1 MINNY
6 YSIYQFIPF
15 FNSSILPFIFLF
27 FYASTFASK
36 SIQPPILCPS
46 VHDNPPIHTIHPVI
60 HPSIDQFVPPSIHP
74 LEFLAVR
81 VVVQS
86 PSTIDLSNSFTGIPL
101 PTSATL
107 TAFPLSPSVRPS
119 HSLCLPLSRLSL
131 TLNSC
136 IFSYSFSQD
145 SLHLSVFPSPACLS
159 WSLFLSLLLCLS
171 RVLCPSLPSLSLSP
185 SPALSAFIYILP
197 YPSIC
202 LSTSFSV
209 SVSDCLCISAVVGHS
224 SLLGSVHQVTRRWS
238 KPLIKGDVCAELI
251 RLRQLDYA

>member
-1 MINNY
+1 MINKY

-119 HSLCLPLSRLSL
+119 HSLCLPLSLSVRLSL

-159 WSLFLSLLLCLS
+159 LGLSFSLSCSVSRVFSVPPYPLSRSLPPPLSLPLYISCLIPLYVCL
-171 RVLCPSLPSLSLSP
+171 RLSLSP
-185 SPALSAFIYILP
+185 YLIASVSLLSSGIPLFSALS
-197 YPSIC
+197 
-202 LSTSFSV
+202 
-209 SVSDCLCISAVVGHS
+209 
-224 SLLGSVHQVTRRWS
+224 
-238 KPLIKGDVCAELI
+238 IK
-251 RLRQLDYA
+251 